1 MTLTIPGVF
10 GLIAAALVVIGTGV
24 ALTRTGWPF
33 GTTLLNIHKLVALAA
48 VVFTGV
54 LVYRTN
60 RAGAITPNQWI
71 ALAAGALLCI
81 AAFASGG
88 VVSALE
94 SAPTWVVWVHR
105 VGSWL
110 AVAATGIAVW
120 LLSLS

>member
-1 MTLTIPGVF
+1 VTLTIPRVV
-10 GLIAAALVVIGTGV
+10 GLVAATLVVIGTGG
-24 ALTRTGWPF
+24 ALTRSGWPF

-48 VVFTGV
+48 VAFTGV

-71 ALAAGALLCI
+71 ALAAGALLCV

-88 VVSALE
+88 VVSAFE